1 VKWSSFIKLYA
12 CIYVNALYSS
22 RSILFATNILIASDL
37 FSSLSL
43 EQNDRTSLSQF
54 VSVMS
59 IIIIKPWARRI
70 IFFGIAFYFE
80 AESHIFTFICSS
92 EKGKV
97 IILVTKSQLAPIIK
111 SFYSPLGLSNV
122 IADI

>member
-1 VKWSSFIKLYA
+1 MYA
-12 CIYVNALYSS
+12 CIYVNALFPS

-43 EQNDRTSLSQF
+43 LENYRTSFSQF

-80 AESHIFTFICSS
+80 AESHSFTFICSS
-92 EKGKV
+92 EKGNV
-97 IILVTKSQLAPIIK
+97 IIFVTKSQLAPIVK
-111 SFYSPLGLSNV
+111 SFYSPLGLSN
-122 IADI
+122 AMDDI